1 MTTKIDDQKIKRQNG
16 DERPVWGPREQHELH
31 REGGPMGA
39 TKKHG
44 QK

>member
-1 MTTKIDDQKIKRQNG
+1 MTTKIDDQKKKIRNG
-16 DERPVWGPREQHELH
+16 DELSIWGPREQHELH

>member
-1 MTTKIDDQKIKRQNG
+1 MTTKIDDQKKKRRNG
-16 DERPVWGPREQHELH
+16 DELSIWGPREQHELN